1 MIGMEIYTVSLFG
14 HREINQPIMVAEKLE
29 KIIRKLISGKEY
41 INFLIGRDGE
51 FDIITASVIRRII
64 KELDYGNAS
73 LTLVLPYMKAEY
85 RDNEQEY
92 LTYYDEVEICSQS
105 SKAHFKAAIQ
115 IRNKSMIDRS
125 ELVIFFVEHKKGGA
139 YQSLRYAKQS
149 GVRTINI
156 AEYVNK

>member
-1 MIGMEIYTVSLFG
+1 MIDMDIYTVSLFG
-14 HREINQPIMVAEKLE
+14 HREINQPIMAAEKLE
-29 KIIRKLISGKEY
+29 KVIRKLISSKEY
-41 INFLIGRDGE
+41 VNFLIGRDGE
-51 FDIITASVIRRII
+51 FDIIAASVIRRII

-85 RDNEQEY
+85 SDNEQEY
-92 LTYYDEVEICSQS
+92 LTYYDEVEICSEA

-115 IRNKSMIDRS
+115 TRNKSMINRS

-149 GVRTINI
+149 GVQTINI
-156 AEYVNK
+156 AEYVDK

>member
-1 MIGMEIYTVSLFG
+1 
-14 HREINQPIMVAEKLE
+14 
-29 KIIRKLISGKEY
+29 
-41 INFLIGRDGE
+41 
-51 FDIITASVIRRII
+51 
-64 KELDYGNAS
+64 
-73 LTLVLPYMKAEY
+73 MKAEY

-92 LTYYDEVEICSQS
+92 LTYYDKVEICSQS